1 DSIADTRFATVT
13 GLVQYGARRVATG
26 AAAGKGRRLA
36 MQSAPSMDTIAVRF
50 KTWLQD
56 FF

>member
-1 DSIADTRFATVT
+1 MHGLDSF
-13 GLVQYGARRVATG
+13 LVHELTNQLGGHAG
-26 AAAGKGRRLA
+26 AAAGKGRRLS
-36 MQSAPSMDTIAVRF
+36 MQAAPSMDTIAVRF